1 MGILDGKNALI
12 FGVANNRSIA
22 WGITEAL
29 LREGATVGLSYAV
42 EALEKRVMPLAQAAG
57 IDFVEKCDVSSDEQI
72 EAVFAKAKDEFG
84 KLDIL
89 VHAVAFAPGEALGG
103 RFRDISR
110 AAFKTALDISAYSLI
125 PMAKH
130 VSTMM
135 PDGGS
140 IMTLTYYASE
150 KVMPR
155 YHVMAVA
162 KAALENTVRYLAA
175 DLGPEGIR
183 VNAISPGPI
192 KTLAAS
198 GVPGFRMMLR
208 YSEQVSPLRSLTTQ
222 EDVGNLA
229 AFLASDAGRQ
239 ITGETIYVDG
249 GYHILGLT
257 TSMEDL
263 ESAQE

>member
-1 MGILDGKNALI
+1 MGSLDGKNALV

-29 LREGATVGLSYAV
+29 LREGATVGLSYAAEV
-42 EALEKRVMPLAQAAG
+42 LEKRVLPLAQEAG
-57 IDFVEKCDVSSDEQI
+57 INFVEMCDVTSDEQI
-72 EAVFAKAKDEFG
+72 DAVFAKAKEKYG

-103 RFRDISR
+103 RFRDITRS
-110 AAFKTALDISAYSLI
+110 AFKTALDISAYSLI

-130 VSTMM
+130 ASTMM

-140 IMTLTYYASE
+140 IMAMTYYASE

-155 YHVMAVA
+155 YNVMAVA
-162 KAALENTVRYLAA
+162 KAALENIVRYLAA

-192 KTLAAS
+192 RTLAAS

-208 YSEQVSPLRSLTTQ
+208 YSEKISPLRSLTSQ
-222 EDVGNLA
+222 EDVGNVA
-229 AFLASDAGRQ
+229 VFLASDAGRQ

-249 GYHILGLT
+249 GYHVLGLT
-257 TSMEDL
+257 ASVEDL
-263 ESAQE
+263 EGTEE

>member
-1 MGILDGKNALI
+1 MGLLDGKNALV

-42 EALEKRVMPLAQAAG
+42 EALEKRVLPLARDAE
-57 IDFVEKCDVSSDEQI
+57 IDFVEKCDVTSDEQI
-72 EAVFAKAKDEFG
+72 DAVFAKAKERFG

-110 AAFKTALDISAYSLI
+110 PAFTMALDISAYSLI

-130 VSTMM
+130 ASTMM

-140 IMTLTYYASE
+140 IMALTYYASE

-155 YHVMAVA
+155 YNVMAVA
-162 KAALENTVRYLAA
+162 KAALENIVRYLAA

-208 YSEQVSPLRSLTTQ
+208 YSEKISPLRSLTSQ
-222 EDVGNLA
+222 EDVGNVA

-249 GYHILGLT
+249 GYHVLGLT
-257 TSMEDL
+257 ASVEDL
-263 ESAQE
+263 EGTQE

>member
-1 MGILDGKNALI
+1 MGLLDGKNALV
-12 FGVANNRSIA
+12 FWVANNRSIA

-42 EALEKRVMPLAQAAG
+42 EALEKRVLPLARDAG
-57 IDFVEKCDVSSDEQI
+57 IDFVEKCDVTSDEQI
-72 EAVFAKAKDEFG
+72 EAVFAKAKATYG

-89 VHAVAFAPGEALGG
+89 VHAVAFAPGEALDG

-110 AAFKTALDISAYSLI
+110 PAFTTALDISAYSLI

-130 VSTMM
+130 ASTMM

-140 IMTLTYYASE
+140 IMALTYYASE

-155 YHVMAVA
+155 YNVMAVA
-162 KAALENTVRYLAA
+162 KAALENIVRYLAA

-208 YSEQVSPLRSLTTQ
+208 YSEKISPLRSLTSQ
-222 EDVGNLA
+222 EDVGNVA

-249 GYHILGLT
+249 GYHVLGLT
-257 TSMEDL
+257 ASVEDL
-263 ESAQE
+263 ENAQE